1 MFLVLIFIITFFSYV
16 ISTMRISYPPQY
28 RQQINFTVWR
38 YAHWPWKQLYVSSS
52 LPEEVISRGIDK
64 ILRVIV
70 PPSCTQAKKIKNG
83 GREQTG
89 SRRRP
94 CLGGGRKVKK
104 KRENKK
110 LSHLFA
116 QDMASSETL
125 VSVPVEQIEE

>member
-1 MFLVLIFIITFFSYV
+1 M
-16 ISTMRISYPPQY
+16 
-28 RQQINFTVWR
+28 
-38 YAHWPWKQLYVSSS
+38 SSS

-89 SRRRP
+89 SLRRP